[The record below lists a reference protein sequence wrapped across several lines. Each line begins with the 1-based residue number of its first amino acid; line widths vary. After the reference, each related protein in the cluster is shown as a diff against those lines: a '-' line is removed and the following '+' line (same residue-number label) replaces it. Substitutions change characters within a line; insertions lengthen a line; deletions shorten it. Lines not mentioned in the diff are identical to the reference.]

1 MAQTLG
7 KQFATLAGVQDWS
20 SSSVSSVIAIH
31 AAVKTRFLDHLGN
44 EPRTIDDLA
53 AASGLNPERL
63 GRLIGFLASQELL
76 TLDKDG
82 RVSHTAASRFL
93 QSDHPGLMHHGIMVS
108 AKTIEHGQSLNEA
121 LRRGGSSFEAHFG
134 MGVFDYV
141 SRNPDF
147 GEAFGKFM
155 SATTGRAEQ
164 AIFSQHRFLPFT
176 LAVDVGGSHGTLL
189 LRLLSD
195 HPSARG
201 ILFDMP
207 AVVAQAHDR
216 LLQSDVGSRIEAIGG
231 SFFENVPEGGDLYI
245 VKQVLHDWK
254 DEECAAILSNIRKVI
269 APNGRLAIID
279 RLLPETNQ
287 PHSAW
292 QMDFFMML
300 WTTGRER
307 KLSEFN
313 ALLNRAGFRLDRV
326 THNSDEPCV
335 IEAVP
340 C

>member
-1 MAQTLG
+1 MRASRHAEPRACMLQIRHHWSVAMAQTLG
-7 KQFATLAGVQDWS
+7 KQFATQAGFLEWS
-20 SSSVSSVIAIH
+20 LYSLSSVIAIH

-53 AASGLNPERL
+53 AAAGLDPERL

-82 RVSHTAASRFL
+82 RVSHTAGSRFL
-93 QSDHPGLMHHGIMVS
+93 QSDHPGLMHPAIVVA

-134 MGVFDYV
+134 MGVFDYI
-141 SRNPDF
+141 SRNADF

-155 SATTGRAEQ
+155 SYTTGMAEQ

-176 LAVDVGGSHGTLL
+176 LAVDVGGSHGTML

-231 SFFENVPEGGDLYI
+231 SFFENVPEAGD
-245 VKQVLHDWK
+245 
-254 DEECAAILSNIRKVI
+254 
-269 APNGRLAIID
+269 
-279 RLLPETNQ
+279 
-287 PHSAW
+287 
-292 QMDFFMML
+292 
-300 WTTGRER
+300 
-307 KLSEFN
+307 
-313 ALLNRAGFRLDRV
+313 
-326 THNSDEPCV
+326 
-335 IEAVP
+335 
-340 C
+340 